1 MACQGAAQRGR
12 ARAMPDRPA
21 PKTAARI
28 DDVARLARVSN
39 ATVSRALSQPA
50 LLRADTLARVEAAVA
65 QLSYVPHA
73 AGRALASNRSR
84 MIGAL
89 LPTLEHTSFALTAQG
104 LQTALAERGYTL
116 VLACHGYDLE
126 AETRLARELVA
137 RGVDGLFFVGQQRSR
152 ELSALLR
159 GTGMPYVVSWNADV
173 PRGTWSVGFDNRAAS
188 ALVVDH
194 LVGLGHRRVA
204 LVAGLRA
211 TNDRAR
217 ARAEGVVA
225 RLAHHGIAV
234 PPAWLLECPYSIEAG
249 ATAAAAILG
258 GRERPTA
265 LVGGNDAIAVGV
277 LKHARDAG
285 IDVPRRPVRRRLR
298 RPGDRGAG
306 DARRSRPCASR
317 AQAIGE
323 RAAEAL
329 VARIERRRAPAPGGA
344 RHRVLPR
351 ASTGPAPAQGRGR

>member
-1 MACQGAAQRGR
+1 
-12 ARAMPDRPA
+12 MPDRPTARSA
-21 PKTAARI
+21 PRI
-28 DDVARLARVSN
+28 EDVARLARVSN
-39 ATVSRALSQPA
+39 ATVSRALSQPS

-65 QLSYVPHA
+65 QLAYVPHA
-73 AGRALASNRSR
+73 AARTLASNRSR

-104 LQTALAERGYTL
+104 LQTALADRGYTL
-116 VLACHGYDLE
+116 VLACHGYDLA
-126 AETRLARELVA
+126 AEERLARELVA

-159 GTGMPYVVSWNADV
+159 RTQTPFVVGWNADV

-225 RLAHHGIAV
+225 RLAAHGIAIR
-234 PPAWLLECPYSIEAG
+234 PAWLRECPYSIEAG
-249 ATAAAAILG
+249 AAAAATILA
-258 GRERPTA
+258 GRAGPTA
-265 LVGGNDAIAVGV
+265 LVGGNDAIAVGM
-277 LKHARDAG
+277 LKYAREAG
-285 IDVPRRPVRRRLR
+285 LVVPRDLSIAGFDDQEIAGLVTPGLTTVRF
-298 RPGDRGAG
+298 P
-306 DARRSRPCASR
+306 

-323 RAAEAL
+323 RAAAAL
-329 VARIERRRAPAPGGA
+329 VARIEARAHP
-344 RHRVLPR
+344 RQVVLEIELVVR
-351 ASTGPAPAQGRGR
+351 ESTGPAPRRAPAGR

>member
-1 MACQGAAQRGR
+1 
-12 ARAMPDRPA
+12 MPDRPNA
-21 PKTAARI
+21 RSVARI
-28 DDVARLARVSN
+28 EDVARLARVSP

-50 LLRADTLARVEAAVA
+50 LLRAGTLARVEAAIA

-73 AGRALASNRSR
+73 AARTLASNRSR

-89 LPTLEHTSFALTAQG
+89 LPTLDHTSFALTAQG
-104 LQTALAERGYTL
+104 LQTALADRGYTL

-137 RGVDGLFFVGQQRSR
+137 RGVDGLFFVGLQRSR
-152 ELSALLR
+152 ALSELLR
-159 GTGMPYVVSWNADV
+159 RTQTPYVVGWNADV

-194 LVGLGHRRVA
+194 LVGLGHRRIA

-217 ARAEGVVA
+217 ARAEGVLA
-225 RLAHHGIAV
+225 RLAAHGIAI
-234 PPAWLLECPYSIEAG
+234 PPAWLRECPYSIEAG
-249 ATAAAAILG
+249 AVAAASILDA
-258 GRERPTA
+258 RERPTA
-265 LVGGNDAIAVGV
+265 LVGGNDAIAIGM
-277 LKHARDAG
+277 LKHAREAG
-285 IDVPRRPVRRRLR
+285 IDVPGRLSVAGFDDQEIAGLVTPGLTTVRF
-298 RPGDRGAG
+298 P
-306 DARRSRPCASR
+306 

-329 VARIERRRAPAPGGA
+329 VARIEA
-344 RHRVLPR
+344 RPHPRQVVLGIDLVVR
-351 ASTGPAPAQGRGR
+351 LSTGPVPTCAPAGRRASASTAAVRR

>member
-1 MACQGAAQRGR
+1 
-12 ARAMPDRPA
+12 MPDRHAAKSP
-21 PKTAARI
+21 ARI
-28 DDVARLARVSN
+28 EDVARLARVSS
-39 ATVSRALSQPA
+39 ATVSRALSQPT

-65 QLSYVPHA
+65 ELAYVPHA
-73 AGRALASNRSR
+73 AARTLASNRSR

-104 LQTALAERGYTL
+104 LQTGLAARGYTL
-116 VLACHGYDLE
+116 VLACHGYDL
-126 AETRLARELVA
+126 ASETRLARELIG
-137 RGVDGLFFVGQQRSR
+137 RGVDGLFFVGQQRSPA
-152 ELSALLR
+152 LSALLR
-159 GTGMPYVVSWNADV
+159 GTTTPYVVSWNADV

-194 LVGLGHRRVA
+194 LVGLGHRRIA

-225 RLAHHGIAV
+225 RLAEHGIAV
-234 PPAWLLECPYSIEAG
+234 PPAWLRECPYSIEAG
-249 ATAAAAILG
+249 ADAAAAILG

-265 LVGGNDAIAVGV
+265 LVGGNDAIAVGM
-277 LKHARDAG
+277 LKHAREAG
-285 IDVPRRPVRRRLR
+285 IDVPGDLSVAGFDDQEIAGLVTPALTTVRF
-298 RPGDRGAG
+298 P
-306 DARRSRPCASR
+306 

-329 VARIERRRAPAPGGA
+329 VARIERRRHP
-344 RHRVLPR
+344 RQITLDIELVPR
-351 ASTGPAPAQGRGR
+351 ASTGPAPRRR